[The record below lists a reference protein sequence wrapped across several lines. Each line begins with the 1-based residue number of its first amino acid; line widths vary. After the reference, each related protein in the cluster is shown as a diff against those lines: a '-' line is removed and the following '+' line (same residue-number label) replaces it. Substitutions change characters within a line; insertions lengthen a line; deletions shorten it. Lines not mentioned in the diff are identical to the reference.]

1 MGKIISWV
9 LANGATLLGL
19 LQAIIKALKELAT
32 GIVNLL
38 SLVIPN
44 SKIPAIVEKV
54 RGVFNTVDEVIEKL
68 KGYLIK

>member
-1 MGKIISWV
+1 MSKVIAWV
-9 LANGATLLGL
+9 LANGATVLGL
-19 LQAIIKALKELAT
+19 VQAIIKALKELAT

-44 SKIPAIVEKV
+44 SKVPEIVEKV
-54 RGVFNTVDEVIEKL
+54 RGVFNTIDEVIEKI